1 MKEDRV
7 KAQVRINAAHEQV
20 DPSVYL
26 DLKVKRTTETLYM
39 GNLEFSTSVDDIF
52 LAIGGINSDFV
63 RVEKLEV
70 TIPRV
75 YGKLKYGFIELSWP
89 PRVPLNLADVC
100 IRRSGMIQV
109 NSRPIYF
116 R

>member
-1 MKEDRV
+1 M
-7 KAQVRINAAHEQV
+7 
-20 DPSVYL
+20 DPLVYF
-26 DLKVKRTTETLYM
+26 DPKVKRTTKTLYA
-39 GNLEFSTSVDDIF
+39 GNLEFSTSIDDMY

-63 RVEKLEV
+63 RVENV

-75 YGKLKYGFIELSWP
+75 NGKSKYGFIKLSWP
-89 PRVPLNLADVC
+89 RCVPLNLPDVC

-116 R
+116 RELRDKVNKQ